1 MSNKKMRYFLYARKS
16 SESEDRQI
24 ASIQSQIDEL
34 KRLSEEQDLQIIS
47 ILKEEKSAKAPG
59 RPVFNKMIEDLN
71 NGLAN
76 GIICWKLDRLARN
89 PVDGGTIN
97 WMLQQ
102 NIIKRI
108 QTYQRGYYP
117 QDNTLM
123 MSLEFGMA
131 NQFVLDLSENTKR
144 GLRNKAEQGW
154 IPHKPPV
161 GYLTNKYNLPDKPPI
176 YKDEEK
182 FYIVKKLWG
191 ILLNERCS
199 LDSLY
204 ETAIELKLNTE
215 SNRIIQRSTFYEL
228 FRNPFYYG
236 SFKWK
241 GELYPGKHEPMI
253 TKEDF
258 DLAQSIIDGRV
269 RPVKRNHVF
278 LYTNLIRCADCG
290 ASITAEK
297 KIKHQKNGNIHK
309 YTYYHCTKR
318 VDLKCKQKS
327 IREEDLEKQ
336 IFSILERIEIPDSFH
351 QWAMKHLKEEHK
363 KEQTDR
369 DEIIDSY
376 QKSFKR
382 CVAKIDNLLNMRL
395 NEEISFD
402 EYVIKKEELL
412 KDKRKYEELI
422 SDSSKRVETWLD
434 RAETLFSFAETAKNR
449 FENGSFET
457 KRQILSSLGSNLL
470 LEDKKLMISPDN
482 NLAILKSLAP
492 EVRELHARLEPIK
505 TQSSQGSWEEK
516 YTQNEKM
523 VGWTRLEPV

>member
-1 MSNKKMRYFLYARKS
+1 
-16 SESEDRQI
+16 
-24 ASIQSQIDEL
+24 
-34 KRLSEEQDLQIIS
+34 
-47 ILKEEKSAKAPG
+47 
-59 RPVFNKMIEDLN
+59 
-71 NGLAN
+71 
-76 GIICWKLDRLARN
+76 
-89 PVDGGTIN
+89 
-97 WMLQQ
+97 
-102 NIIKRI
+102 
-108 QTYQRGYYP
+108 
-117 QDNTLM
+117 
-123 MSLEFGMA
+123 
-131 NQFVLDLSENTKR
+131 
-144 GLRNKAEQGW
+144 
-154 IPHKPPV
+154 
-161 GYLTNKYNLPDKPPI
+161 
-176 YKDEEK
+176 
-182 FYIVKKLWG
+182 
-191 ILLNERCS
+191 
-199 LDSLY
+199 
-204 ETAIELKLNTE
+204 
-215 SNRIIQRSTFYEL
+215 
-228 FRNPFYYG
+228 
-236 SFKWK
+236 
-241 GELYPGKHEPMI
+241 MI

-309 YTYYHCTKR
+309 YTYYRCTKR

-470 LEDKKLMISPDN
+470 LEDKKLMISADI